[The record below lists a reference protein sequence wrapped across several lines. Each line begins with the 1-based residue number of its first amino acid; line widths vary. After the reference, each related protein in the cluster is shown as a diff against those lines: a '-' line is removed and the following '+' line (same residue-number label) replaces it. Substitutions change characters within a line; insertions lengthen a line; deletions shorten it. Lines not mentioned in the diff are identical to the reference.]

1 MDPDRII
8 ELIAALASLAQTV
21 ADATQRTVRIE
32 IGWPQRQTVI
42 ADPTAQD
49 EAHEVCLLCLMGV
62 DH

>member
-1 MDPDRII
+1 MEPERII
-8 ELIAALASLAQTV
+8 EMIAALVSLAQAV
-21 ADATQRTVRIE
+21 ADATERTVRIE

-42 ADPTAQD
+42 ADPAAQD